1 MKKIYFLIFT
11 TIFISCNSLETDVE
25 KACELSCKKFEDVSK
40 LQLLNLKFA
49 FDSIENNNIINLKN
63 DIELATLK
71 ISEIRNKHVDKNS
84 NELTNISYDS
94 LLLNKCQSCF
104 SSVLKK
110 YGLSK
115 ELISKEIEKHSAFI
129 IEEIYNQDEFYNDG
143 FLYQTKGPINLRRT
157 EKFKKRDYEV
167 KIDTI
172 RRVKPRFQ
180 SFDFDFYDY
189 NSQKEK
195 GPDFLDMFYI
205 AAERHNFAPKD
216 MLVIEGQLIIINSE
230 GCYEQFIIGLYYNTK
245 TYEWKLGDFD
255 INEIYIGGST
265 KQDCKFPSP
274 FPNNTLINN
283 PKLIGETL
291 GEYIA
296 AEITEEAWAV
306 DYFKNDSFETDIE
319 FAWEGEIHNDTLH
332 SQDNRWKYKGIINV
346 TNNGFLPSAYSRSYS
361 YGVDILFR
369 DDYWSWKLF
378 KFPQ

>member
-11 TIFISCNSLETDVE
+11 TIFISCNSLEIDVE
-25 KACELSCKKFEDVSK
+25 KACELSCKKFEDLSK

-63 DIELATLK
+63 NIELSTSE
-71 ISEIRNKHVDKNS
+71 ISEIRNKYVDKNS

-115 ELISKEIEKHSAFI
+115 ELISKEIEKYSPFI
-129 IEEIYNQDEFYNDG
+129 IEKIYNNGYWYLTQS
-143 FLYQTKGPINLRRT
+143 KINLWRT

-172 RRVKPRFQ
+172 RRVKPRFVG
-180 SFDFDFYDY
+180 FEFEFYDY
-189 NSQKEK
+189 NTQKEK
-195 GPDFLDMFYI
+195 GQDVLNMFSE
-205 AAERHNFAPKD
+205 AAEIQNIPLKD
-216 MLVIEGQLIIINSE
+216 MLVIEGQFYTEVKNGCTENSVVAL
-230 GCYEQFIIGLYYNTK
+230 FYNSK
-245 TYEWKLGDFD
+245 TFEWKWGFD
-255 INEIYIGGST
+255 MIAECGGT
-265 KQDCKFPSP
+265 P

-319 FAWEGEIHNDTLH
+319 FAWEGEIYNDTLH

-361 YGVDILFR
+361 YGVDILFI
-369 DDYWSWKLF
+369 DDYWSWELF

>member
-71 ISEIRNKHVDKNS
+71 IYEIRNKHVDKNS

-110 YGLSK
+110 YDLS
-115 ELISKEIEKHSAFI
+115 EESISKEVKKYSPLI
-129 IEEIYNQDEFYNDG
+129 IKDINNDSYWRETQRVINIY
-143 FLYQTKGPINLRRT
+143 RT
-157 EKFKKRDYEV
+157 EEFEKRDKPKV
-167 KIDTI
+167 KIDSTLKI
-172 RRVKPRFQ
+172 KH
-180 SFDFDFYDY
+180 SFLKVNSFNMVDYKTSEIEKAKDDSYDY
-189 NSQKEK
+189 FIK
-195 GPDFLDMFYI
+195 
-205 AAERHNFAPKD
+205 AAERYKIDPKR
-216 MLVIEGQLIIINSE
+216 MVV
-230 GCYEQFIIGLYYNTK
+230 FFGLLTTVADGITYYWDIKLFYNPETF
-245 TYEWKLGDFD
+245 EWKWSRSLIVWD
-255 INEIYIGGST
+255 ST
-265 KQDCKFPSP
+265 P

-306 DYFKNDSFETDIE
+306 PYFIDDSFETDIE
-319 FAWEGEIHNDTLH
+319 FAWEGEIYNDTLR
-332 SQDNRWKYKGIINV
+332 SQDNRWKYTGIINV

-361 YGVDILFR
+361 YGVYIYFR
-369 DDYWSWKLF
+369 DDHWSWKLF
-378 KFPQ
+378 KLDQ